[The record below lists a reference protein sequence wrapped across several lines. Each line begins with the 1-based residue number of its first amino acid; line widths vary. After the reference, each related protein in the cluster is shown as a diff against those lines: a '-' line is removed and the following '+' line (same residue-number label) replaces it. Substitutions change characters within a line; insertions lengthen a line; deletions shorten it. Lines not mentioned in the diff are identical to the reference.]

1 MTSFQ
6 KSLQASY
13 EQDAIYYVQTL
24 RHQNQAKVII
34 AGLLRSMPRSLR
46 DMFRVDS
53 FSTVGYTYSISKI
66 LLRLSPEGDLR
77 DVRRHRIALGTIE
90 KVSASLR
97 EQGWA
102 IAPQRI
108 KAAPGSRTLAIVVK
122 GSKEIALANGK
133 RLPWRRLRRTEVVPQ
148 NVTLAITFQNF
159 PENDRCKLVER
170 EVTIE
175 AVPEHKEMELVV
187 ECDDAVEAIST
198 S

>member
-13 EQDAIYYVQTL
+13 EQDAIYYVRTL

-53 FSTVGYTYSISKI
+53 FSTVGYTYSISQI

>member
-13 EQDAIYYVQTL
+13 EQDAVYYVRTL

>member
-13 EQDAIYYVQTL
+13 EQDAAYYVRPL
-24 RHQNQAKVII
+24 RHNDQAKRII
-34 AGLLRSMPRSLR
+34 AWLWRSITRCLRRW
-46 DMFRVDS
+46 
-53 FSTVGYTYSISKI
+53 FSVYPFSSSATPPSISQI

-187 ECDDAVEAIST
+187 ECDDAVEAVST